1 MVSSM
6 MLVVVLWYSCW
17 RMMKEDWSGANAN
30 STCQIN
36 ERY

>member
-1 MVSSM
+1 MVSIM
-6 MLVVVLWYSCW
+6 ILVVVLCYSGW
-17 RMMKEDWSGANAN
+17 RMSQEDWTGANAN